1 MKVLVVEDVL
11 DIQMIIEAC
20 LNSSAQLIRAA
31 SKAEAVEKLNAHKID
46 LVLLDVSLPDGDGFN
61 LCSEIKSIDSWANIP
76 IFFLTGKVNTVDK
89 VMAFNLGAEDY
100 ITKPFDP
107 MELKARVE
115 AKLRQIQK
123 NLETS
128 VTTHGPLRIDSTRQ
142 TVEVSVDGQWH
153 ALPMTFTEFKL
164 MTYFAKHIDHVLSRN
179 QIIEYVWGTGVHV
192 IDRNVDSH
200 VSSLRKK
207 LTPHSRLIKSVH
219 GLGYKF
225 SVEGQAVRKSA

>member
-31 SKAEAVEKLNAHKID
+31 TKFEAIEKLKAHKID
-46 LVLLDVSLPDGDGFN
+46 LILLDVSLPDGDGFN
-61 LCSEIKSIDSWANIP
+61 LCTEIKAVDSWANIP
-76 IFFLTGKVNTVDK
+76 IFFLTGKLETIDK

-107 MELKARVE
+107 LELKARVE
-115 AKLRQIQK
+115 AKLRHIQK
-123 NLETS
+123 SLES
-128 VTTHGPLRIDSTRQ
+128 SISTHGPLRIDSARQ
-142 TVEVSVDGQWH
+142 TVEVYADNQWK
-153 ALPMTFTEFKL
+153 ALALTFTEFKL
-164 MTYFAKHIDHVLSRN
+164 MTYFAKHTDHVLSRN
-179 QIIEYVWGTGVHV
+179 QIIDYVWGQGVHV

-207 LTPHSRLIKSVH
+207 LTPHTKLIKSVH

-225 SVEGQAVRKSA
+225 SLAGFEQKKAS